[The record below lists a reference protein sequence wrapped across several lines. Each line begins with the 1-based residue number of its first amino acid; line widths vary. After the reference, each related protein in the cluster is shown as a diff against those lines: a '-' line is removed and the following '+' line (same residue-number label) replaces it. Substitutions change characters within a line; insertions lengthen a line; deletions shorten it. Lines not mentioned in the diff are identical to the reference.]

1 MRWHGRGLQ
10 SHSAWPVGKSFEAG
24 IANGQRRRR
33 CLSEG
38 GHGPPWR
45 RNIYYFSLLILFVS
59 VNEPNN
65 GNSCVFIMIQV
76 WLFPKPPQEGKIMLT
91 LRHPHLVPI
100 YGCGDFKK
108 GGCSGFFSVWV
119 RISFIFHFGACC
131 FLALMCYIVNVK
143 ITTFS
148 QGIRYIEMELLDGDL
163 HTEIRKHRLGHLP
176 PEMSGKFLKHITSGL
191 MHLHSRR
198 LIHRDIKP
206 GNIFVSGS
214 IAKIGDFGL
223 TVEMGPNV
231 TVAGTPNYL
240 PYDIWNSVVPM
251 TIRAD
256 LWGLGCVLQLIW
268 R

>member
-1 MRWHGRGLQ
+1 M
-10 SHSAWPVGKSFEAG
+10 
-24 IANGQRRRR
+24 
-33 CLSEG
+33 
-38 GHGPPWR
+38 
-45 RNIYYFSLLILFVS
+45 
-59 VNEPNN
+59 
-65 GNSCVFIMIQV
+65 
-76 WLFPKPPQEGKIMLT
+76 
-91 LRHPHLVPI
+91 
-100 YGCGDFKK
+100 
-108 GGCSGFFSVWV
+108 
-119 RISFIFHFGACC
+119 
-131 FLALMCYIVNVK
+131 K

-163 HTEIRKHRLGHLP
+163 HTEIKKHRLGHLP

-256 LWGLGCVLQLIW
+256 LWGLGCVLQLILKIIMKLFAGQFW
-268 R
+268 KEFCCGRFFSVTCYAFRGMR

>member
-1 MRWHGRGLQ
+1 MRFYHDSGLAFSKATAGRKDHADPAPPPPSADLWVWRLHKGRLQ
-10 SHSAWPVGKSFEAG
+10 
-24 IANGQRRRR
+24 
-33 CLSEG
+33 
-38 GHGPPWR
+38 
-45 RNIYYFSLLILFVS
+45 
-59 VNEPNN
+59 
-65 GNSCVFIMIQV
+65 
-76 WLFPKPPQEGKIMLT
+76 WLFFGLSALLLSLFSGRLFFILVHVVFWHLCVT
-91 LRHPHLVPI
+91 L
-100 YGCGDFKK
+100 
-108 GGCSGFFSVWV
+108 S
-119 RISFIFHFGACC
+119 
-131 FLALMCYIVNVK
+131 MK

-148 QGIRYIEMELLDGDL
+148 QGIRYIEVELLDGDL

-176 PEMSGKFLKHITSGL
+176 PEMSGKFLKQITSGL

-256 LWGLGCVLQLIW
+256 LWGLGCVLQLI
-268 R
+268 

>member
-1 MRWHGRGLQ
+1 MAI
-10 SHSAWPVGKSFEAG
+10 S
-24 IANGQRRRR
+24 IQR
-33 CLSEG
+33 S
-38 GHGPPWR
+38 
-45 RNIYYFSLLILFVS
+45 
-59 VNEPNN
+59 
-65 GNSCVFIMIQV
+65 
-76 WLFPKPPQEGKIMLT
+76 
-91 LRHPHLVPI
+91 
-100 YGCGDFKK
+100 
-108 GGCSGFFSVWV
+108 
-119 RISFIFHFGACC
+119 
-131 FLALMCYIVNVK
+131 
-143 ITTFS
+143 
-148 QGIRYIEMELLDGDL
+148 
-163 HTEIRKHRLGHLP
+163 RKHRLGHLP

-256 LWGLGCVLQLIW
+256 LWGLGCVLQLI
-268 R
+268 